1 MSEKSKHFDDWAPR
15 YDRQAAKE
23 GFPLLGYEE
32 TLSTILRLADV
43 GPGQRILDV
52 GTGTGNLL
60 ERVRARGC
68 EFWGIDFSPKM
79 LETAQ
84 EKLPSAHFVCA
95 DLTTGI
101 PQEVAGPF
109 DVILSAYTFHEFD
122 TPTKLRL
129 VARLVDRLREGGR
142 LLIGDVAFET
152 ADALSNARE
161 EYAEW
166 WEEEDYWIA
175 ARDLPKL
182 IDRGYEASFHRVSFC
197 GGIFRIERA
206 SSGIAA

>member
-1 MSEKSKHFDDWAPR
+1 MQQLFDSWAEN
-15 YDRQAAKE
+15 YDRQVAKE
-23 GFPLLGYEE
+23 EFPLLGYEE

-43 GPGQRILDV
+43 GSGQRILDV

-60 ERVRARGC
+60 ERIRTRGC

-79 LETAQ
+79 LEIAQ

-95 DLTTGI
+95 DLTPGI
-101 PQEVAGPF
+101 PQEVAGSF

-122 TPTKLRL
+122 TPTKLKL
-129 VARLVDRLREGGR
+129 VAGLVDRLRDGGR

-152 ADALSNARE
+152 AAGLAAARK
-161 EYAEW
+161 EYAKW

-175 ARDLPKL
+175 ERDLPEL
-182 IDRGYEASFHRVSFC
+182 IDRGYEASFHRISFC
-197 GGIFRIERA
+197 GGIFRINRR
-206 SSGIAA
+206 SSGTPS